1 MNSQGLVLKR
11 HKNRKKINPDSF
23 YHLVTKDIFGNKLN
37 NKKKEVFYLEL
48 YSMLHAG
55 MDIKDSMEVFI
66 EQQNKSEEKKIF
78 KNLVNDLVEGSSL
91 SQSMQN
97 SKQFT
102 AYEFYCIQ
110 IGEES
115 GRLMDVLKQL
125 ADFFSERVKMIR
137 QIVKSV
143 SYPIVILL
151 ASLIAT
157 GFMITFIVPM
167 FSNIF
172 QRFGSDLPLLTK
184 IFINISGTLKNN
196 LLIIALVI
204 TSISLLLIV
213 FWNHDKIKKTRQLIT
228 IKIPYLGN
236 MTTSIYMARFCSAM
250 SLLISA
256 KIPLVT
262 SINLVKKMISFY
274 PIQIAL
280 DQIEVELIDGNDFHK
295 SLAQHKIFDA
305 KMISLLKVGEEVNKL
320 DEFFKKLHSY
330 YSDEVDMRANAL
342 NTFLEPLIIIF
353 LGLTVGAMLIA
364 MYLPMFQL
372 SNSIG

>member
-1 MNSQGLVLKR
+1 M
-11 HKNRKKINPDSF
+11 
-23 YHLVTKDIFGNKLN
+23 N

-55 MDIKDSMEVFI
+55 MDIRDSLEVFI
-66 EQQNKSEEKKIF
+66 GQQNKPEEKKIF
-78 KNLVNDLVEGSSL
+78 ENLVIDLVAGSSL

-102 AYEFYCIQ
+102 AYEYYCVQ

-137 QIVKSV
+137 QIVKSI

-151 ASLIAT
+151 SSLVAT

-172 QRFGSDLPLLTK
+172 QRFGSDLPVLTK
-184 IFINISGTLKNN
+184 VFINISDSLKNN
-196 LLIIALVI
+196 LLSIIFII
-204 TSISLLLIV
+204 TSISVMLRI
-213 FWNHDKIKKTRQLIT
+213 FWNHNKFKNTRQLIT
-228 IKIPYLGN
+228 IKVPYLGN
-236 MTTSIYMARFCSAM
+236 MTKSIYMARFCSAM

-262 SINLVKKMISFY
+262 SISLVKKMISFY

-280 DQIEVELIDGNDFHK
+280 NQIEVDLINGNEFHK
-295 SLAQHKIFDA
+295 SLANHKIFDA

-320 DEFFKKLHSY
+320 DEFLKKLHSY
-330 YSDEVDMRANAL
+330 YSDEVDMKANAL

-364 MYLPMFQL
+364 MYLPMFKL